1 MKFTPASIIGMG
13 VFALLLTIW
22 IGCDRDTRKFFEI
35 QEGPAVR
42 TLKVFA
48 AQAEIEILF
57 DPKQL
62 DALQTRA
69 VSGKYTA
76 QKTLELM
83 LGDTSLVYSI
93 DPDTRAYAVFLPK
106 EGMSTEHIPPGTG
119 ENVSCESIPR
129 THPN

>member
-1 MKFTPASIIGMG
+1 MKFTPASLIGMG
-13 VFALLLTIW
+13 TFTLLLMPW
-22 IGCDRDTRKFFEI
+22 IGCDRDTRKPFEI
-35 QEGPAVR
+35 AEGPAVG

-62 DALQTRA
+62 DSVQTRA

-76 QKTLELM
+76 QQTLELM
-83 LGDTSLVYSI
+83 LSDTSLAYSI

-106 EGMSTEHIPPGTG
+106 EGMSFERSPPGMGKRT
-119 ENVSCESIPR
+119 VRESTP
-129 THPN
+129 